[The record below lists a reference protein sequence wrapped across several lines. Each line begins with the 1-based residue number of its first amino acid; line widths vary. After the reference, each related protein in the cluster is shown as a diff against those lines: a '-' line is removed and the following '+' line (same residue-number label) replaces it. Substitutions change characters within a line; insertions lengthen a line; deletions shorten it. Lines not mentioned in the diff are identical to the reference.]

1 MENSVY
7 YKFAVNVRY
16 YSYEIFKY
24 FSVFMYVAIP
34 VDVYD
39 FWQQPLNFDDLYAY
53 LFPRQGLIYK
63 LLYCLYAVFVYCMNI
78 VTTILANIC
87 NLQCIAN
94 IDLYR

>member
-7 YKFAVNVRY
+7 YKIAVNVRY

-24 FSVFMYVAIP
+24 LSVFMYVAIP

-39 FWQQPLNFDDLYAY
+39 FWQEPLNFDDLYAY
-53 LFPRQGLIYK
+53 LFPRQGWVCRG
-63 LLYCLYAVFVYCMNI
+63 LYWLYLFFVYCMNI
-78 VTTILANIC
+78 VTTILANVC
-87 NLQCIAN
+87 NIHYIAN